1 MNFLKRNLR
10 LTQYRLQN
18 AIFIFLYRWL
28 ILKQPNTA
36 FRINTVFKKIIT
48 GLGIPQ
54 QYVCVALEELS
65 SPLAVTLTF
74 SGADHTLDV
83 TQRHLFVGYKPLII
97 AITLPLQ
104 EPQQIFDRADTI
116 CLNFHQHP
124 FTANNRWEGFV
135 TDSKAVA
142 RLELKRIYEKVLG
155 DDRVL
160 FYEGVQ
166 GRHSFINF
174 WHQFVNR
181 QRERIRP
188 NPVGNVN
195 LPGNLHDM
203 VRIAYAVPRI
213 IPLITLCEGEKMN
226 MFPTDL
232 HGPVSPK
239 FYISSLRLNGKA
251 NSQVD
256 RLKKLALSYM
266 DVQAFKDVYALGK
279 NHMQE
284 LRERT
289 LFNCASRVS
298 KTYEIPLP
306 REVIRYRELSQTGSF
321 DAGIHRIHFYEQV
334 YEEKLKE
341 GLTLAH
347 IHQYYAQWRL
357 DHGMPT
363 HMLLR

>member
-1 MNFLKRNLR
+1 MKRNLR

-18 AIFIFLYRWL
+18 AIFIFLDGWL

-36 FRINTVFKKIIT
+36 FHINTVFKKLIT

-74 SGADHTLDV
+74 SGEDHTLDV
-83 TQRHLFVGYKPLII
+83 TQRHLFIGYKPLII
-97 AITLPLQ
+97 AVTLSSR
-104 EPQQIFDRADTI
+104 EPQQAFDRADTI
-116 CLNFHQHP
+116 CLNFHHQP
-124 FTANNRWEGFV
+124 FVANSRWSGFV

-142 RLELKRIYEKVLG
+142 RLVLKRIYEKVLG
-155 DDRVL
+155 EDRVL

-166 GRHSFINF
+166 GRHSFISS

-181 QRERIRP
+181 QREKIRP

-213 IPLITLCEGEKMN
+213 IPLITLREGEKMN

-232 HGPVSPK
+232 HGPVLSK

-256 RLKKLALSYM
+256 RLKRLALSYM

-284 LRERT
+284 LRERA
-289 LFNCASRVS
+289 LFNCAPHVS

-306 REVIRYRELSQTGSF
+306 REAIRYRELNQTGSF

-334 YEEKLKE
+334 HEEKLKE

-363 HMLLR
+363 HLLLR

>member
-1 MNFLKRNLR
+1 MVNFKTNTTSR
-10 LTQYRLQN
+10 
-18 AIFIFLYRWL
+18 I
-28 ILKQPNTA
+28 NTA
-36 FRINTVFKKIIT
+36 FKKLIT

-74 SGADHTLDV
+74 RGDDHKLDV
-83 TQRHLFVGYKPLII
+83 TQRHLFVGYKPLVI
-97 AITLPLQ
+97 AITLPSR
-104 EPQQIFDRADTI
+104 EPQQAFDHADTI
-116 CLNFHQHP
+116 CLNFHHQP
-124 FTANNRWEGFV
+124 FTADSRWAGFA

-142 RLELKRIYEKVLG
+142 RLALKRIYEKTLG

-160 FYEGVQ
+160 LYEGVQ
-166 GRHSFINF
+166 GRHSFISP

-181 QRERIRP
+181 QRERLKP
-188 NPVGNVN
+188 HAAGNID

-213 IPLITLCEGEKMN
+213 IPLITLCEDGRMN

-232 HGPVSPK
+232 HGPVSSK

-251 NSQVD
+251 NSQVE

-266 DVQAFKDVYALGK
+266 EVQAFREVYALGK

-284 LRERT
+284 LRARE
-289 LFNCASRVS
+289 LFSCSPHVS
-298 KTYEIPLP
+298 KVYGLPLP
-306 REVIRYRELSQTGSF
+306 QQAIRYRELNQTGSF

-334 YEEKLKE
+334 HEEKLKA

-357 DHGMPT
+357 DHGIPT
-363 HMLLR
+363 NMLLR